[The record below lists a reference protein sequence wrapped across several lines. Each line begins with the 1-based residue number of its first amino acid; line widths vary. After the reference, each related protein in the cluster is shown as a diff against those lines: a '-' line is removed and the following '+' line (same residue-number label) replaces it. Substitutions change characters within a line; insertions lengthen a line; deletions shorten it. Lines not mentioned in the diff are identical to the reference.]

1 MNPFPLCPLFVPA
14 NKLDWIE
21 KAERSEADALII
33 DLEDSVPLE
42 EKSKTRDSL
51 VEYLSS
57 QEISKPFFI
66 RTNPLTS
73 QEGRKDSS
81 SFGTKKKNFLGLMTP
96 KIERLDEL
104 KDLPDTLKITLL
116 IETPLAIENL
126 ASLASDIRVNGI
138 ALGGAD
144 LSAELGSD
152 MSWDSLLYAR
162 SRILAYAS
170 INGVFSID
178 SPFMQI
184 DDLEGLEEESRRAK
198 SLGFTSKF
206 AIHPNQIEI
215 IRRNFLPTDQE
226 IEEAKEIIK
235 AFANSDGG
243 AIVVNGKMV
252 DEPVVK
258 LMKKKLMLAGFN
270 PDN

>member
-1 MNPFPLCPLFVPA
+1 MTPFPLCPLFVPA

-21 KAERSEADALII
+21 KAERSEADGLIV

-42 EKSKTRDSL
+42 EKGKARDGL

-57 QEISKPFFI
+57 EEISKPFFI

-81 SFGTKKKNFLGLMTP
+81 SFSTKKKNFLGLMTP
-96 KIERLDEL
+96 KIESLDEL
-104 KDLPDTLKITLL
+104 KDLPDTLKIILL
-116 IETPLAIENL
+116 VETPQAIENL
-126 ASLASDIRVNGI
+126 DSLASDIRVSGI

-152 MSWDSLLYAR
+152 MGWDSLLYSR
-162 SRILAYAS
+162 SRIISYAS

-184 DDLEGLEEESRRAK
+184 DDLEGLEEESKKAK
-198 SLGFTSKF
+198 SIGFTSKF

-215 IRRNFLPTDQE
+215 IRRNFLPTNQE

>member
-21 KAERSEADALII
+21 KAERSEADGLIV

-42 EKSKTRDSL
+42 EKGKARDGL

-57 QEISKPFFI
+57 EEISKPFFI

-81 SFGTKKKNFLGLMTP
+81 SFGTKKNNFLGLMTP
-96 KIERLDEL
+96 KIESLDEL

-116 IETPLAIENL
+116 VETPLAIENL

-144 LSAELGSD
+144 LSA
-152 MSWDSLLYAR
+152 
-162 SRILAYAS
+162 
-170 INGVFSID
+170 
-178 SPFMQI
+178 
-184 DDLEGLEEESRRAK
+184 
-198 SLGFTSKF
+198 
-206 AIHPNQIEI
+206 
-215 IRRNFLPTDQE
+215 
-226 IEEAKEIIK
+226 
-235 AFANSDGG
+235 
-243 AIVVNGKMV
+243 
-252 DEPVVK
+252 
-258 LMKKKLMLAGFN
+258 
-270 PDN
+270 

>member
-1 MNPFPLCPLFVPA
+1 MTPFPLCPLFVPA
-14 NKLDWIE
+14 NKLDWIK
-21 KAERSEADALII
+21 KAETSNADGLII
-33 DLEDSVPLE
+33 DLEDSVPPE
-42 EKSKTRDSL
+42 EKSKTRESL
-51 VEYLSS
+51 IQYLSS
-57 QEISKPFFI
+57 EEVSKPFFI

-73 QEGRKDSS
+73 QEGRKDCS
-81 SFGTKKKNFLGLMTP
+81 SFSAKKKNFLGLMTP
-96 KIERLDEL
+96 KIESLDEL
-104 KDLPDTLKITLL
+104 KDLPDTLKIILL
-116 IETPLAIENL
+116 VETPQAIENL
-126 ASLASDIRVNGI
+126 DSLASDIRVSGI

-152 MSWDSLLYAR
+152 MGWDSLLYSR
-162 SRILAYAS
+162 SRIISYAS

-184 DDLEGLEEESRRAK
+184 DDLKGLEEESKKAK
-198 SLGFTSKF
+198 SIGFTSKF
-206 AIHPNQIEI
+206 AIHPNQVEV
-215 IRRNFLPTDQE
+215 IRRNFLPTNQE

>member
-1 MNPFPLCPLFVPA
+1 LNLFPLCPLFVPA
-14 NKLDWIE
+14 NKLDWIK
-21 KAERSEADALII
+21 KAERSEADGLII
-33 DLEDSVPLE
+33 DLEDSVPAE
-42 EKSKTRDSL
+42 EKNKTRDSL

-57 QEISKPFFI
+57 EEISKPFFI

-73 QEGRKDSS
+73 QEGKKDSS
-81 SFGTKKKNFLGLMTP
+81 SFNVGIKNFLGLMIP
-96 KIERLDEL
+96 KIENLDEL
-104 KDLPDTLKITLL
+104 TDVPDTLQIILL

-126 ASLASDIRVNGI
+126 AFLASDIRVNGI

-152 MSWDSLLYAR
+152 MSWDSLLYSR

-170 INGVFSID
+170 INEIFSID

-184 DDLEGLEEESRRAK
+184 DDLEGLEDESRRAK
-198 SLGFTSKF
+198 SMGFTSKF

-215 IRRNFLPTDQE
+215 IRRSFLPTNQE
-226 IEEAKEIIK
+226 IEEAKEVIK

-243 AIVVNGKMV
+243 AIAVNGKMV

-258 LMKKKLMLAGFN
+258 LMKKKLILAGFN